1 MTNKTI
7 HQLIADRTTFQRSIL
22 FIQIAQRL
30 GLKELGG
37 CDLASALRDNRR
49 AVKLINNELARRTKK
64 I

>member
-1 MTNKTI
+1 M
-7 HQLIADRTTFQRSIL
+7 IADRTTFQRSIL

-37 CDLASALRDNRR
+37 YDLASALRDNRR